1 MSEKNDTSTPDVPTP
16 AQLAARQAD
25 REAEAEIVAALLH
38 RAMLQHVNTPTAT
51 VGGATS
57 GLLTHLNRHL
67 DAILSYYAAKGDTE
81 ALVRYQAE
89 FLRLLQL
96 IAENIASFTVPSLI
110 ETPGS
115 GKVTVN

>member
-1 MSEKNDTSTPDVPTP
+1 MAEKNDTSTPDVPTP

-25 REAEAEIVAALLH
+25 MEAEAEIVAALLH
-38 RAMLQHVNTPTAT
+38 RATVQHISTSTAT
-51 VGGATS
+51 AAGTTS
-57 GLLTHLNRHL
+57 GSLTYLNRQL
-67 DAILSYYAAKGDTE
+67 EAILSYYAAKGDTE

-96 IAENIASFTVPSLI
+96 VAEHVASFTVPSLI